1 MPGLGGLLGLLQ
13 WDGGSK
19 DALLLLCYFSI
30 VVHLS
35 EFFFVAA

>member
-19 DALLLLCYFSI
+19 DAVSLLCSFSI
-30 VVHLS
+30 VVHLPS
-35 EFFFVAA
+35 FRVFL